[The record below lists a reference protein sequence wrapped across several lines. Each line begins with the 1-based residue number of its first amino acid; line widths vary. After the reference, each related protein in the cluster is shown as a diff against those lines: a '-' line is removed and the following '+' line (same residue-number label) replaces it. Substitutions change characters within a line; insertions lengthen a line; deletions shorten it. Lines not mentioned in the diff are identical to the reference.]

1 MLKYTPVLG
10 ALTAALLTALPAQA
24 QAQAQNQN
32 QAHAD
37 EAELQQLR
45 IQLQELRQQYEA
57 RLQALETGLNQAQS
71 VPQAATQATETA
83 ASAASPTA
91 PPPTASAKGNN
102 AFNPAIGMILTGTYA
117 NLSQDPDSWAL
128 SGFRL
133 GGDGHGVG
141 PGSRGFSLGE
151 SEVTLSAN
159 VDNLAYGALTLGL
172 DADNEVGVEEAFV
185 QSTALPYGLTL
196 KGGRFLSALG
206 YQNEQH
212 AHTWSFVD
220 LPLAHQ
226 AFLGG
231 SYKQD
236 GAQLKWVLPTTQY
249 LELGAELG
257 NGHAF
262 PGSDRGANALGAALL
277 SARTGGDVGTS
288 HSWRLG
294 ASWLRTQ
301 ANERAWGM
309 GHDHDHIHADEADHD
324 ENSFSGTSRIWVLD
338 GVWKWAPNGNGQR
351 TNFTLQ
357 GEYFRRQE
365 AGNATIAPNDELP
378 VGAEGSYRS
387 SQSGWYVQG
396 VYQFVPQW
404 RVGLRYDRLSSGSLQ
419 LGSDLAEHLAQPEYN
434 PKRTSLM
441 LDWSPSE
448 FQRWRIQLNQDQ
460 ARQGV
465 KDTQL
470 YLQYQMSLGAHGAH
484 SF

>member
-1 MLKYTPVLG
+1 MLKYTPAWG
-10 ALTAALLTALPAQA
+10 ALTAALLTSLPAHAQA
-24 QAQAQNQN
+24 QAQVQTRA
-32 QAHAD
+32 A

-45 IQLQELRQQYEA
+45 SQLQELRQQYEV
-57 RLQALETGLNQAQS
+57 RLQALEARLNQAQS
-71 VPQAATQATETA
+71 VQQAATQATETA
-83 ASAASPTA
+83 EPVVA

-128 SGFRL
+128 TGFRL

-249 LELGAELG
+249 VELGAELG

-309 GHDHDHIHADEADHD
+309 GTRPRPHPCRR
-324 ENSFSGTSRIWVLD
+324 SR
-338 GVWKWAPNGNGQR
+338 PR
-351 TNFTLQ
+351 
-357 GEYFRRQE
+357 
-365 AGNATIAPNDELP
+365 
-378 VGAEGSYRS
+378 
-387 SQSGWYVQG
+387 
-396 VYQFVPQW
+396 
-404 RVGLRYDRLSSGSLQ
+404 
-419 LGSDLAEHLAQPEYN
+419 
-434 PKRTSLM
+434 
-441 LDWSPSE
+441 
-448 FQRWRIQLNQDQ
+448 
-460 ARQGV
+460 
-465 KDTQL
+465 
-470 YLQYQMSLGAHGAH
+470 
-484 SF
+484 

>member
-1 MLKYTPVLG
+1 MLNYTPVMG
-10 ALTAALLTALPAQA
+10 AIAVALLTGLPA
-24 QAQAQNQN
+24 
-32 QAHAD
+32 HANTS

-45 IQLQELRQQYEA
+45 SQVQELRQQYEQ
-57 RLQALETGLNQAQS
+57 RLQALEARLNQAQQATATPGT
-71 VPQAATQATETA
+71 VPAAAATTTQAATATFPIATQAA
-83 ASAASPTA
+83 APSASR
-91 PPPTASAKGNN
+91 KGNS

-117 NLSQDPDSWAL
+117 NLSKDPENWEL
-128 SGFRL
+128 TGFNL

-141 PGSRGFSLGE
+141 PGKRGFSLGE
-151 SEVTLSAN
+151 SEITFSAN

-172 DADNEVGVEEAFV
+172 DGDNKVEVEEAFV

-196 KGGRFLSALG
+196 KGGRFYGALG

-231 SYKQD
+231 QYKQE

-249 LELGAELG
+249 VELGAELG
-257 NGHAF
+257 NGSAF
-262 PGSDRGANALGAALL
+262 PGSDREGNGLGATLL
-277 SARTGGDVGTS
+277 SARTGGDVGDS

-294 ASWLRTQ
+294 ASWLRTKAQ
-301 ANERAWGM
+301 ERAWGLA
-309 GHDHDHIHADEADHD
+309 HDHGHAGET
-324 ENSFSGTSRIWVLD
+324 EESSFTGASRTWVLD
-338 GVWKWAPNGNGQR
+338 GVWKWALNGNAKR
-351 TNFTLQ
+351 TNFALQ
-357 GEYFRRQE
+357 GEYFRRTE
-365 AGNATIAPNDELP
+365 SGSAT
-378 VGAEGSYRS
+378 VVEGTDPAINGLYRS

-404 RVGLRYDRLSSGSLQ
+404 RVGLRYDRLSSGSLS
-419 LGSDLAEHLAQPEYN
+419 LGNADLAEHLAQPGYN

-448 FQRWRIQLNQDQ
+448 FQRWRIQLNSDQ

-465 KDTQL
+465 KDTQF

-484 SF
+484 AF

>member
-1 MLKYTPVLG
+1 MLNYTPVMG
-10 ALTAALLTALPAQA
+10 AIVAALLTALPA
-24 QAQAQNQN
+24 
-32 QAHAD
+32 HANTS

-45 IQLQELRQQYEA
+45 SQVQELRQQYEQ
-57 RLQALETGLNQAQS
+57 RLQALEARLNQAQQATATPGT
-71 VPQAATQATETA
+71 VPAAAATTTQAATATFP
-83 ASAASPTA
+83 SATR
-91 PPPTASAKGNN
+91 KGNS

-117 NLSQDPDSWAL
+117 NLSKGPENWEL
-128 SGFRL
+128 SGFNL

-141 PGSRGFSLGE
+141 PGKRGFSLGE
-151 SEVTLSAN
+151 SEITFSAN

-172 DADNEVGVEEAFV
+172 DGDNEVEVEEAFV

-196 KGGRFLSALG
+196 KGGRFYGALG

-231 SYKQD
+231 QYKQE

-249 LELGAELG
+249 VELGAELG
-257 NGHAF
+257 NGSAF
-262 PGSDRGANALGAALL
+262 PGSDRGGNGLGATLL
-277 SARTGGDVGTS
+277 SARTGGDVGDS

-301 ANERAWGM
+301 AQERAWGLA
-309 GHDHDHIHADEADHD
+309 HDHGHEGEADH
-324 ENSFSGTSRIWVLD
+324 EEASFTGTSRLWVLD
-338 GVWKWAPNGNGQR
+338 GVWKWAPNGNAKR
-351 TNFTLQ
+351 TNLTLQ
-357 GEYFRRQE
+357 GEYFWRE
-365 AGNATIAPNDELP
+365 DAGTASVPHNDHAHEDT
-378 VGAEGSYRS
+378 YRS
-387 SQSGWYVQG
+387 RQSGWYVQG
-396 VYQFVPQW
+396 VYQFMPQW
-404 RVGLRYDRLSSGSLQ
+404 RVGLRHDRLSSGSLR
-419 LGSDLAEHLAQPEYN
+419 LGDGIATHYAAHEMAEPGYN

-448 FQRWRIQLNQDQ
+448 FQRWRIQLNSDQ

-465 KDTQL
+465 KDTQF

-484 SF
+484 AF